1 MLDAQD
7 LPDSIAGRADV
18 LPPAFVCSCPEGGR
32 DAAWVHVAGVLD
44 IATAAQLERTLGREP
59 ALDDRV
65 LRLSGAMVV
74 AVLIAAAIVD
84 ESDAGGYGAPQAW
97 LCATVLAVGCIV
109 SRGLARS
116 GSRDPYTEDG

>member
-7 LPDSIAGRADV
+7 LPDSIAGRADG
-18 LPPAFVCSCPEGGR
+18 LPPASVCSCTEGGR
-32 DAAWVHVAGVLD
+32 DVARVHVAGPPD
-44 IATAAQLERTLGREP
+44 IATKAQLEREP
-59 ALDDRV
+59 AFDDRV

-97 LCATVLAVGCIV
+97 LCATVLAVGCMV
-109 SRGLARS
+109 SRVVAKS
-116 GSRDPYTEDG
+116 CSRDPSTEDG

>member
-1 MLDAQD
+1 MLDAQV

-18 LPPAFVCSCPEGGR
+18 LPPESVCSCTEGGL
-32 DAAWVHVAGVLD
+32 DAAWVHVVGALD
-44 IATAAQLERTLGREP
+44 IATAAQLGREP
-59 ALDDRV
+59 VFDDGV

-97 LCATVLAVGCIV
+97 LHATDLAVGCIV
-109 SRGLARS
+109 SRGLAKS
-116 GSRDPYTEDG
+116 CSRDPSTEDG